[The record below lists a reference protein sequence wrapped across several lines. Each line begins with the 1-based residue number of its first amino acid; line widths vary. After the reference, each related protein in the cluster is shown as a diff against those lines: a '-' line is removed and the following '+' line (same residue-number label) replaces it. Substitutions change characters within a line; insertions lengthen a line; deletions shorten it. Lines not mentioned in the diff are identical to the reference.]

1 MRSNSKNQRIRKLV
15 TGYRPVV
22 HAREGLMFG
31 MRQPMDGPVF
41 ERLED
46 AEFWAFHV
54 MIDHYDRQLGL
65 SDARIEPFK
74 GLVDC
79 GAPVDPALLKDIE
92 RICESVKQSQRS
104 AP

>member
-1 MRSNSKNQRIRKLV
+1 MTTHKGRRTKFI

-22 HAREGLMFG
+22 HARQGLMFG

-41 ERLED
+41 EKLEH
-46 AEFWAFHV
+46 AEHWAFHV
-54 MIDHYDRQLGL
+54 MIDHYDRRLGL

-74 GLVDC
+74 GMVDC

-92 RICESVKQSQRS
+92 RICQSVKKSDRS
-104 AP
+104 ST